1 MSTTRSHS
9 GSLLPSYFQA
19 KYQADI
25 DPWQFRTSAYER
37 DKFQATLEAF
47 SQPRYQSGLE
57 VGCAIGVLSALIASR
72 CEYLVAVDGSSA
84 AIDEAS
90 RQQLLNVR
98 FVKAF
103 LPDEFPDGTFDLIVL
118 SEVLYYFS
126 EQDLRTLAQKC
137 LASLQ
142 PTAEMILCHW
152 LGETDYPLTGRQAS
166 ELFAQAVATRRPGR
180 TILHEGIYR
189 LERLTFAPSDADGAK

>member
-1 MSTTRSHS
+1 MTRSHS
-9 GSLLPSYFQA
+9 GSLLPSYFDA
-19 KYQADI
+19 KYQEDI

-37 DKFQATLEAF
+37 AKFQATLETF
-47 SQPRYQSGLE
+47 TRPRYQSGLE
-57 VGCAIGVLSALIASR
+57 VGCAIGVLSALIAPR
-72 CEYLVAVDGSSA
+72 CEYLVAVDGSST

-90 RQQLLNVR
+90 RQRLPNVR
-98 FVKAF
+98 FRKAF
-103 LPDEFPDGTFDLIVL
+103 LPDEFPDGSFDLVVL

-126 EQDLRTLAQKC
+126 EQDLRALAEKC

-180 TILHEGIYR
+180 AILHEGIYR
-189 LERLTFAPSDADGAK
+189 LERLTFSAPDADGAE

>member
-1 MSTTRSHS
+1 MTRSHS
-9 GSLLPSYFQA
+9 GSLLPSYFDA
-19 KYQADI
+19 KYQEDI

-37 DKFQATLEAF
+37 AKFQATLEAF
-47 SQPRYQSGLE
+47 TRPRYQSGLE
-57 VGCAIGVLSALIASR
+57 VGCAIGVLSALIAPR
-72 CEYLVAVDGSSA
+72 CEYLVAVDGSST

-90 RQQLLNVR
+90 RQRLPNVR
-98 FVKAF
+98 FRKAF
-103 LPDEFPDGTFDLIVL
+103 LPDEFPDGSFDLVVL

-126 EQDLRTLAQKC
+126 EQDLRTLAEKC

-166 ELFAQAVATRRPGR
+166 ELFAQAVTTRRPGR
-180 TILHEGIYR
+180 AILHEGIYR
-189 LERLTFAPSDADGAK
+189 LERLTFSAPDADGAE

>member
-1 MSTTRSHS
+1 MTRSHS
-9 GSLLPSYFQA
+9 GSLLPSYFDA
-19 KYQADI
+19 KYQEDI

-47 SQPRYQSGLE
+47 TRPRYQSGLE
-57 VGCAIGVLSALIASR
+57 VGCAIGVLSALIAPR
-72 CEYLVAVDGSSA
+72 CEYLVAVDGSST

-90 RQQLLNVR
+90 RQRLPNVR
-98 FVKAF
+98 FRKAF
-103 LPDEFPDGTFDLIVL
+103 LPDEFPDGSFDLVVL

-126 EQDLRTLAQKC
+126 EQDLRTLAEKC

-180 TILHEGIYR
+180 AILHEGIYR
-189 LERLTFAPSDADGAK
+189 LERLTFSAPDADGAE